1 MTPDRSNAPKRMN
14 PREKD
19 PNSPMS
25 PIPAG
30 ITPPP
35 RRMPKEEVK
44 EMAMFLILGDPIR
57 ERAAKPA
64 GKKQVAIIG

>member
-1 MTPDRSNAPKRMN
+1 MTPAKSNAPNRMN

-30 ITPPP
+30 MTPPP

-44 EMAMFLILGDPIR
+44 ETATFLILGEPIR
-57 ERAAKPA
+57 EMAAKPA